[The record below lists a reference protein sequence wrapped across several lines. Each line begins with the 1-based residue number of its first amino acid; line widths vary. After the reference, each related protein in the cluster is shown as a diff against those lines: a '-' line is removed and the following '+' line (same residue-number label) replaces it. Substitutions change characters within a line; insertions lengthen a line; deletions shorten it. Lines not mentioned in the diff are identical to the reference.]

1 MAKGG
6 NTRDVNLRIKAEDAT
21 GAGVRSAEASLN
33 KIALAQGRIGR
44 ENYSAA
50 VASART
56 LGGTFQSTAA
66 RAEELEKKARAA
78 GLSASGP
85 LVAQFR
91 QSQRA
96 AQEAGR
102 AYGQAAQKLVV
113 MQAQQR
119 GQRAGLAPHQ
129 VQNLGYQINDL
140 FTQVAS
146 GTSVMQAL
154 AQQGGQ
160 IAQIFPGASGAL
172 LRFAGPAALA
182 AAAAAPFIA
191 GWSKARGTADAVK
204 DFSVQ
209 LAATADKAAYDADK
223 LASTADRLDSV
234 RGSAGDARAAL
245 SEFIRNGVDP
255 AHLERFG
262 LSAQNLAR
270 VTGKDIPDA
279 AKMAAEAFTG
289 TFAEVDALDQS
300 LNFLTSAEREQIRA
314 MFDSGDAAAARTEAF
329 RIFDERMQAGAD
341 LMDGP
346 WSDAARNFANAWD
359 NLVGAIA
366 NSAPIQAAIGW
377 IGALAKQIAQLTAML
392 PGARGGNT
400 FESVNAEIIRVE
412 QRRMRRIAAAA
423 EAPSPSIRF
432 ARDNEIAAD
441 ERILADLRQRQGALR
456 PAALPADVLGA
467 GARRD
472 KAEVDRRRQQAA
484 PRTSGGS
491 AARDTRA
498 EETARFLDSLTAA
511 NAQREFELSLIGKAE
526 REARILTEIERARL
540 QAAEAHTL
548 LSADQEKAI
557 RDSVGALYDAR
568 AEQEAAKTLEQ
579 ARLDLARERGEVES
593 RAAFIARV
601 TAEGMANATAET
613 KAAYAQIMG
622 AAYDIAEA
630 ARRRQAAERDT
641 NALVQQRSILLQRL
655 GEASE
660 AGDTTGAIILRDQI
674 VALNAQIVAA
684 ATNTLALLQSLS
696 GPEAEAARM
705 GLEELISGAGRLNGE
720 MERVGQTTVLTA
732 ADIDQMLV
740 GGGVNALGD
749 FTDALGE
756 GAGVFDAMRDSFL
769 NFAAY
774 FLTQIAQMIAQQAIL
789 NALGAGA
796 GTSNGSRTGGFLSSM
811 INGLFRHDGG
821 LVGSGGGWRPVN
833 PAVFA
838 GAMRYHSGGL
848 AGLRPDEVPAILQRN
863 EEVLTED
870 DPRHRNNGGLAGRAP
885 ITLKS
890 VNVIDP
896 GDMVAQGLETESGE
910 RSFFNFIGRNAG
922 AIKAQMG

>member
-1 MAKGG
+1 MAKGS
-6 NTRDVNLRIKAEDAT
+6 NTRDMNLRIRAEDAT
-21 GAGVRSAEASLN
+21 AAGVRSAQANLN
-33 KIALAQGRIGR
+33 KVALAQGRIGR

-50 VASART
+50 VASTRK
-56 LGGTFQSTAA
+56 LQVSFKAA
-66 RAEELEKKARAA
+66 AAQAEALETKVRAA

-91 QSQRA
+91 QAQRA
-96 AQEAGR
+96 AETAGR
-102 AYGQAAQKLVV
+102 AYGDAAQKMAVTQV
-113 MQAQQR
+113 QQR
-119 GQRAGLAPHQ
+119 GRALGLRPHEL
-129 VQNLGYQINDL
+129 QNLGYQVNDL
-140 FTQVAS
+140 ITQIAS
-146 GTSVMQAL
+146 GTSPMQAF

-160 IAQIFPGASGAL
+160 IAQIFPAATSAI
-172 LRFAGPAALA
+172 LRFAPAVA
-182 AAAAAPFIA
+182 AAAIVVSPLIVALKQMSDEAKRVSLVNDQLAVSGNAARYSKKDLAEYAEALSAIGVKAEDVRGIVSTALREGLRPEYFDRFAQSARGLAKVTGDDLAESINSVTQAFTGNADEVLALDDKLGFLTQSERKHIEALREQKRDVEARTQAFAIFEGRYGAISAKMDGTWARILDNFGEAWGAFGKSMLDGIQWDAIRDELGSILGLIDRVIARLPGVQQTRLETLSAEHRQLDRDIRLNRRARGNMLNEREADAGLAILHRRRDEVNRQIA
-191 GWSKARGTADAVK
+191 GIRRTSQTA
-204 DFSVQ
+204 
-209 LAATADKAAYDADK
+209 AATAPDTTFDPPPVANQ
-223 LASTADRLDSV
+223 STPDR
-234 RGSAGDARAAL
+234 
-245 SEFIRNGVDP
+245 P
-255 AHLERFG
+255 
-262 LSAQNLAR
+262 
-270 VTGKDIPDA
+270 K
-279 AKMAAEAFTG
+279 
-289 TFAEVDALDQS
+289 
-300 LNFLTSAEREQIRA
+300 
-314 MFDSGDAAAARTEAF
+314 
-329 RIFDERMQAGAD
+329 
-341 LMDGP
+341 
-346 WSDAARNFANAWD
+346 
-359 NLVGAIA
+359 
-366 NSAPIQAAIGW
+366 
-377 IGALAKQIAQLTAML
+377 
-392 PGARGGNT
+392 
-400 FESVNAEIIRVE
+400 
-412 QRRMRRIAAAA
+412 
-423 EAPSPSIRF
+423 
-432 ARDNEIAAD
+432 
-441 ERILADLRQRQGALR
+441 
-456 PAALPADVLGA
+456 
-467 GARRD
+467 
-472 KAEVDRRRQQAA
+472 
-484 PRTSGGS
+484 
-491 AARDTRA
+491 RDTEGERLA
-498 EETARFLDSLTAA
+498 EKQAEYVANLEAA
-511 NAQREFELSLIGKAE
+511 NRQREFELKLIGTAE
-526 REARILTEIERARL
+526 REAQILSEIERARL
-540 QAAEAHTL
+540 QAAEAQTTL
-548 LSADQEKAI
+548 TGEQEAAI
-557 RDSVGALYDAR
+557 RSSVGALYDAR

-593 RAAFIARV
+593 RAAFIART
-601 TAEGMANATAET
+601 TATGMANATAET

-630 ARRRQAAERDT
+630 ARRQQAAERDT

-655 GEASE
+655 GEASD
-660 AGDTTGAIILRDQI
+660 AGDVAGAIILRDQI

-756 GAGVFDAMRDSFL
+756 GAGVFEAMRDSFL
-769 NFAAY
+769 QFAAD

-796 GTSNGSRTGGFLSSM
+796 GTSNGSGTGGFLSGM

-838 GAMRYHSGGL
+838 GAARYHSGGL

-870 DPRHRNNGGLAGRAP
+870 DPRHRNNGGLAGRGSV
-885 ITLKS
+885 TVRN